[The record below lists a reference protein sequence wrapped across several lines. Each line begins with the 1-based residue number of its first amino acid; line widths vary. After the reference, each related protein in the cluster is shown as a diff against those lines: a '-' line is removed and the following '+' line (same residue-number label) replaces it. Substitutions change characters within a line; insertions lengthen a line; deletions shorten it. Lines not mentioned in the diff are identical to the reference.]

1 MNLEKIEEIF
11 FNVLEDISDYLPDLT
26 LVGGWMPYIYSHF
39 LWKTSVRNPVTT
51 VDIDFGVDQSVTG
64 DYSKTIFETLSSLDY
79 KERHLKMDRMFPV
92 VLYKEKV
99 PVEFITYPAV
109 GIKAIEKMVG
119 RQIQINKI
127 DKFDF
132 LLKHRISINVQG
144 KQKNKSYLINC
155 PKPSAFLYHK
165 GATFIDRE
173 NKEKQAKDLYYMYFI
188 LRYAPD
194 LDEVLKEV
202 TRYKEKGYL
211 TSVTD
216 NVNKF
221 FERVSSQGCLL
232 IEQEN
237 GPDDYIHDVRQ
248 DIFERFKGLGE
259 VLQGKVE

>member
-1 MNLEKIEEIF
+1 MNLEKIEAVF

-26 LVGGWMPYIYSHF
+26 LVGGWMPYIYSNF

-51 VDIDFGVDQSVTG
+51 VDIDFGVDQPVTK
-64 DYSKTIFETLSSLDY
+64 DYSRTIFETLSSLDY

-92 VLYKEKV
+92 VLYKEKI
-99 PVEFITYPAV
+99 PVEFITYPAAD
-109 GIKAIEKMVG
+109 IKAIEKMIG

-132 LLKHRISINVQG
+132 LLKHRISINIQT
-144 KQKNKSYLINC
+144 KKKNKSYTLNC

-194 LDEVLKEV
+194 IDLILKEISQYREEGDLMGV
-202 TRYKEKGYL
+202 
-211 TSVTD
+211 SD
-216 NVNKF
+216 NINKF

-232 IEQEN
+232 IEEEN
-237 GPDDYIHDVRQ
+237 GPDEYIHDIRQ
-248 DIFERFKGLGE
+248 DIFERFKSFRKA
-259 VLQGKVE
+259 LQGID